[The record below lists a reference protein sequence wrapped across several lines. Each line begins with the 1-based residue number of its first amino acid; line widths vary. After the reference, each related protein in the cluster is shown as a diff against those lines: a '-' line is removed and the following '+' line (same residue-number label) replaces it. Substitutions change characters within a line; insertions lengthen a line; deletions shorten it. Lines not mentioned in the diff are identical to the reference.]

1 MYGNLRECG
10 GSLSCNLI
18 SDLMHWRSNEK
29 RRTEIN
35 NEIDALLK
43 VREEREEREE
53 GREREGE
60 RQTERERERGEGE
73 KVRERE
79 RDREG
84 EKVRERGYNNNVSTL
99 LFDCSVG

>member
-18 SDLMHWRSNEK
+18 SDLTHWRSNEK

-43 VREEREEREE
+43 VREEREEREK

-60 RQTERERERGEGE
+60 RQTERERERRGGEGE
-73 KVRERE
+73 KRERE
-79 RDREG
+79 T
-84 EKVRERGYNNNVSTL
+84 ERGRR
-99 LFDCSVG
+99 

>member
-1 MYGNLRECG
+1 MRECG

-18 SDLMHWRSNEK
+18 SDLTHWRSNEK

-53 GREREGE
+53 
-60 RQTERERERGEGE
+60 
-73 KVRERE
+73 ERE
-79 RDREG
+79 RDRE
-84 EKVRERGYNNNVSTL
+84 REREREERGRR
-99 LFDCSVG
+99 

>member
-18 SDLMHWRSNEK
+18 SDLTHWRSNEK

-43 VREEREEREE
+43 VREEREE

-60 RQTERERERGEGE
+60 RQTERERERRGGEGE
-73 KVRERE
+73 RERE

-84 EKVRERGYNNNVSTL
+84 EKVRERL
-99 LFDCSVG
+99 